1 MNTETTNQTETNPK
15 LLALAK
21 YLDVNPSELSESSY
35 DESLIELGN
44 QEYLVLT
51 DSEADERCAGNIKE
65 SLWAFNASFIIE
77 HSRADWSQELEKSI
91 QETQIKLCES
101 ANSFVEALIDD
112 LNAFI
117 QDAISADGRG
127 HFLSSYDGEE
137 NEQNEYF
144 IYRQN

>member
-51 DSEADERCAGNIKE
+51 DSEADERCAEYIKE
-65 SLWAFNASFIIE
+65 SLWAFNASFIID
-77 HSRADWSQELEKSI
+77 HSRAEWSEELEKSI
-91 QETQIKLCES
+91 QETQSKLCES

-117 QDAISADGRG
+117 QDAIGADGRG

-137 NEQNEYF
+137 NEQDEYF

>member
-35 DESLIELGN
+35 DESLIKLGN

-51 DSEADERCAGNIKE
+51 DSEADERCAEYIKE
-65 SLWAFNASFIIE
+65 SLWAFNASFIID
-77 HSRADWSQELEKSI
+77 HSRAEWSEELEKSI
-91 QETQIKLCES
+91 QETQSKLCES

-117 QDAISADGRG
+117 QDAIGADGRG

-137 NEQNEYF
+137 NEQDEYF